1 MGAAQLKS
9 SAPDGRGN
17 ISPVSASPDPD
28 LGSDGDSE
36 RLGGRLLVAAPQ
48 LADPNFTRTVVLV
61 LEHDEPG
68 AVGVVLNR
76 PLQVEVGEILER
88 WALLATAAGPG
99 VVFSGGPVS
108 PDAVIGMARRGDGPG
123 ESVSGV
129 WRGVVPGVGV
139 VDLSTA
145 PADQPVPLEAV
156 RLFSGYAG
164 WAPGQLEAELE
175 EDGWFVFEALASDVF
190 TDRPEALWHD
200 VLQRQGGRVSM
211 LAAYPPS
218 PSVN

>member
-1 MGAAQLKS
+1 MLHNRRV
-9 SAPDGRGN
+9 DG
-17 ISPVSASPDPD
+17 
-28 LGSDGDSE
+28 E

-48 LADPNFTRTVVLV
+48 LADPNFARTVVLV

-76 PLQVEVGEILER
+76 PLHVEVEEILER
-88 WALLATAAGPG
+88 WAPLAQAAPPG

-108 PDAVIGMARRGDGPG
+108 PDAVIGMAARGDTP
-123 ESVSGV
+123 SVRVEGN
-129 WRGVVPGVGV
+129 WREVVSGVGV

-145 PADQPVPLEAV
+145 PEDQPVALDAV

-175 EDGWFVFEALASDVF
+175 DDGWFVFEALDSDVF
-190 TDRPEALWHD
+190 ADDPETLWHD
-200 VLQRQGGRVSM
+200 VLQRQGGKVAM

>member
-1 MGAAQLKS
+1 VIVGPGRPGQDRSVAE
-9 SAPDGRGN
+9 SA
-17 ISPVSASPDPD
+17 DPYP
-28 LGSDGDSE
+28 GSDEGDGE

-48 LADPNFTRTVVLV
+48 LADPNFARSVVLV

-76 PLQVEVGEILER
+76 PLHVGVAEILER
-88 WALLATAAGPG
+88 WASLAEAAPPG

-108 PDAVIGMARRGDGPG
+108 PDAVIGMASRRGAPSAPA
-123 ESVSGV
+123 EAN
-129 WRGVVPGVGV
+129 WREVVAGVGV

-145 PADQPVPLEAV
+145 PDGQPVPLGAV

-164 WAPGQLEAELE
+164 WAAGQLEAELE
-175 EDGWFVFEALASDVF
+175 DDGWFVFEALASDVF
-190 TDRPEALWHD
+190 TGDPEALWHD
-200 VLQRQGGRVSM
+200 VLQRQGGRVAM

>member
-1 MGAAQLKS
+1 M
-9 SAPDGRGN
+9 P
-17 ISPVSASPDPD
+17 ASPDPRP
-28 LGSDGDSE
+28 GSGGGDDE

-48 LADPNFTRTVVLV
+48 LADPNFARTVVLV

-76 PLQVEVGEILER
+76 PLQVDVDEILER
-88 WALLATAAGPG
+88 WAPLARAAPPG

-108 PDAVIGMARRGDGPG
+108 PDAVIGMALRGASPPPGPTG
-123 ESVSGV
+123 RWRDIVS
-129 WRGVVPGVGV
+129 GVGV

-145 PADQPVPLEAV
+145 PDGQAVSLEAV

-175 EDGWFVFEALASDVF
+175 DDGWYVFEALDSDVF
-190 TDRPEALWHD
+190 TASPETLWHD
-200 VLQRQGGRVSM
+200 VLQRQGGRVAM
-211 LAAYPPS
+211 LATYPPS